1 MLSESDSG
9 LAEARSTRTSDRSPF
24 TLIERPDLVFFRRR
38 FKIREDPAAI
48 VRPRTP

>member
-9 LAEARSTRTSDRSPF
+9 LAEARATRTSDRSPF
-24 TLIERPDLVFFRRR
+24 TLIERPDLVFFRRGS
-38 FKIREDPAAI
+38 KSKTDPAAI